1 MASIATIVKIDAPYQ
16 KDGKDKQNA
25 QVNVPGVGEVKA
37 WGFPSHFT
45 GAVPGGT
52 INVEQSGNYWN
63 VKGGY
68 AAPAPGAPMST
79 TPATVTNG
87 QGYGSTAPANTK
99 EAMIK
104 WGEQYTDL
112 YLHIFN
118 KITLSP
124 EFAAQDVPI
133 QKEAAA
139 TVFIAAVK
147 RFERP

>member
-1 MASIATIVKIDAPYQ
+1 MAITATVKYNDLRDTKNGQKRALKVEASGQSEMVTIWLNPDQGEHYKKGDQISIEQ
-16 KDGKDKQNA
+16 KGAFWNMCKD
-25 QVNVPGVGEVKA
+25 
-37 WGFPSHFT
+37 
-45 GAVPGGT
+45 
-52 INVEQSGNYWN
+52 QS
-63 VKGGY
+63 
-68 AAPAPGAPMST
+68 APGAPMST

-87 QGYGSTAPANTK
+87 QGYTPPSTASK
-99 EAMIK
+99 EAMIA
-104 WGEQYTDL
+104 WGEQCTDL

-139 TVFIAAVK
+139 TVFIAAAR

>member
-1 MASIATIVKIDAPYQ
+1 MAITATVKYNDLRDTKSGTMRAL
-16 KDGKDKQNA
+16 K
-25 QVNVPGVGEVKA
+25 VEVPGVTGMITIWLKPDQGEHYKK
-37 WGFPSHFT
+37 GD
-45 GAVPGGT
+45 AVT
-52 INVEQSGNYWN
+52 VEQKGEYWN
-63 VKGGY
+63 MSKDQ
-68 AAPAPGAPMST
+68 PAPGAPMST

-87 QGYGSTAPANTK
+87 QGYGAPATASK
-99 EAMIK
+99 DAMIA
-104 WGEQYTDL
+104 WGEQCTDL

-139 TVFIAAVK
+139 TVFIAAMR

>member
-1 MASIATIVKIDAPYQ
+1 MAITATVKYNDLRDTKSGTMRAL
-16 KDGKDKQNA
+16 K
-25 QVNVPGVGEVKA
+25 VEVPGVTGMITIWLKPDQGEHYKK
-37 WGFPSHFT
+37 GD
-45 GAVPGGT
+45 AVT
-52 INVEQSGNYWN
+52 VEQKGEYWN
-63 VKGGY
+63 MSKDQ
-68 AAPAPGAPMST
+68 PAPGAPMST

-87 QGYGSTAPANTK
+87 QGYGAPATASK
-99 EAMIK
+99 DAMIA
-104 WGEQYTDL
+104 WGEQCTDL